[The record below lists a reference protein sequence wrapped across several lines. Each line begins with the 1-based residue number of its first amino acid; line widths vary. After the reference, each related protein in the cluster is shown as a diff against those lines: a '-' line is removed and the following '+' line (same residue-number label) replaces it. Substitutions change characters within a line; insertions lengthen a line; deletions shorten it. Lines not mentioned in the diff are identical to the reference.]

1 MSKYTTGEIAKLCDV
16 TVRTVQYY
24 DSRNLL
30 IPSEL
35 TEGGRR
41 LYSEEDVQRLKT
53 ICFLR
58 DLGMSIN
65 AISELLKEDHP
76 EKVIKLLLQQQEE
89 ALKKNINEQQRK
101 LNKVEQMKKELK
113 NISDFSVESIGDI
126 AHVMENKKKLWKARG
141 VLLAVGIPLDIA
153 EIASIVYG
161 FLTGTWWPFIAWIIF
176 DIIAGIIL
184 VRYYY
189 YRVAY
194 ICPECHKIFRPKIK
208 EFIFSKH
215 TCKTRKCT
223 CSECGHHGFCVETY
237 GGDLK

>member
-24 DSRNLL
+24 DNRNLL

-58 DLGMSIN
+58 DIGMSIN
-65 AISELLKEDHP
+65 TIAALLKEDHP
-76 EKVIKLLLQQQEE
+76 EKVIDLLLQQQEE
-89 ALKKNINEQQRK
+89 TLKKDIDEQQNK
-101 LNKVEQMKKELK
+101 LSKVEQLRKELK
-113 NISDFSVESIGDI
+113 SISDFSVESIGDI
-126 AHVMENKKKLWKARG
+126 AHVMENKNKLWKARG
-141 VLLAVGIPLDIA
+141 VLLTVGILLDIA
-153 EIASIVYG
+153 EIATIVYG
-161 FLTGTWWPFIAWIIF
+161 FLTGIWWPVIAWIVF
-176 DIIAGIIL
+176 DIIAGIFL

-189 YRVAY
+189 RRVAY
-194 ICPECHKIFRPKIK
+194 ICPECHKRFRPKTK

-215 TCKTRKCT
+215 TYKTRKCT
-223 CSECGHHGFCVETY
+223 CSECGYHGFCVETY
-237 GGDLK
+237 GGDMK